1 MHQQPKASSSGC
13 MHSKKSRKSELLQLY
28 RQCACGWNKWPQ
40 KWAIS
45 TQHVSYTVLSLISKK
60 ITRIRIG
67 LKSNVPPKK
76 RSSLIVKI
84 GLFTFS
90 TENARQQVVAFSGS
104 HRDRCRSHVKA
115 CSSVSAEEQ
124 VLSEEGEAGG
134 HSEADFSNTEA
145 LRLIY
150 VPIGLFQLG
159 YDTRENLNLFNQLFP
174 RFAKEKSLRICS
186 SGAVPE
192 D

>member
-1 MHQQPKASSSGC
+1 MKFFYIKHNLCNNKLYNMHQQPNASSSGC

-60 ITRIRIG
+60 ITRIGIG

-124 VLSEEGEAGG
+124 VLTQVRKGRREA
-134 HSEADFSNTEA
+134 T
-145 LRLIY
+145 
-150 VPIGLFQLG
+150 
-159 YDTRENLNLFNQLFP
+159 
-174 RFAKEKSLRICS
+174 AKLTSVIQKH
-186 SGAVPE
+186 
-192 D
+192 